1 MLSDVYQEDKV
12 DDDVDD
18 VDEGFQDS
26 PSKELG
32 ITASHHEGGYDIV
45 ILNQV
50 KSKYRTLS
58 NITICLLIILITPML
73 LSKYGFWHFSFHRTL
88 IDVWI
93 MSSVFAVLNLIDNKR
108 LSFSLCAIYGLY
120 LIPKSIFFD
129 NYSGNHFMNLISL
142 IIMVTLSILSFLISI
157 LHRRKTTKEVYRS
170 NAAVDDELTER
181 LLIDIESDEAQPKQ
195 DVEKTSMA
203 SKHLWSWA
211 SDEWRLISM
220 GTVSLCVASCCSL
233 AQPYFFGLIITATGA
248 QNGKGLIVKYSCEL
262 LIIFIVGAIA
272 TCIRSWFFT
281 LCGERIVRR
290 VRTDLFYSIIMQDI
304 DFFDESKTG
313 ELVPSLSSSSSSKS

>member
-1 MLSDVYQEDKV
+1 
-12 DDDVDD
+12 
-18 VDEGFQDS
+18 
-26 PSKELG
+26 
-32 ITASHHEGGYDIV
+32 
-45 ILNQV
+45 
-50 KSKYRTLS
+50 
-58 NITICLLIILITPML
+58 
-73 LSKYGFWHFSFHRTL
+73 
-88 IDVWI
+88 

-108 LSFSLCAIYGLY
+108 LSFSLLAIYGLY

-129 NYSGNHFMNLISL
+129 NYSGNHFINLISL
-142 IIMVTLSILSFLISI
+142 IIMITLSISSFLISI
-157 LHRRKTTKEVYRS
+157 SYQRKTTKEVYRS
-170 NAAVDDELTER
+170 NAAAVHDELTER
-181 LLIDIESDEAQPKQ
+181 LLIEDIESDEAQPKQ
-195 DVEKTSMA
+195 DVKKTSMA

-220 GTVSLCVASCCSL
+220 GTISLIVASCCSL

-248 QNGKGLIVKYSCEL
+248 QNGKGLIVKHTLTL

-290 VRTDLFYSIIMQDI
+290 VRSDLFYSIIMQDI

-313 ELVPSLSSSSSSKS
+313 ELVPSLSLSSSS